1 MARLL
6 FRLQLCP
13 SFFLY
18 SIASSFLMTY
28 ELIEPALTSYG
39 GSFEF
44 PVLGIDL
51 PAAVLLSEVL
61 SKASSPWILGG
72 FASCVGLSQAISSRY
87 AHLCAT
93 KGKSPRFIAV
103 RIMLQAVP
111 LSLLY
116 CTITLLPAALVSAL
130 ACKSPLDAQA
140 LEALSLQG
148 VVVETQKPYLV
159 YPCLFFAF
167 YAKCM
172 LIFVFS
178 RSALLLVP
186 FPSAASLMP
195 AALWII
201 LRFTPM
207 GSLLAAQDTLAFSLD
222 CLISFSPM
230 SYLRFPGAIAPFLSS
245 FLIWCAADSALPAAV
260 AVYRPSALVLRSN
273 RNQPCRQIRP
283 RARKENGH
291 G

>member
-13 SFFLY
+13 SFFIY
-18 SIASSFLMTY
+18 SLISSFLMVY

-51 PAAVLLSEVL
+51 PAAVLQSEVL
-61 SKASSPWILGG
+61 SKASNPWILGG
-72 FASCVGLSQAISSRY
+72 FASCAGLSEIISSRY
-87 AHLCAT
+87 AQLCAT
-93 KGKSPRFIAV
+93 KGQSPRAMAAHIL
-103 RIMLQAVP
+103 LQAVP

-116 CTITLLPAALVSAL
+116 CTIALLPAALVSAL
-130 ACKSPLDAQA
+130 ACKLPLNAQA

-148 VVVETQKPYLV
+148 VIVETQKPYLV

-172 LIFVFS
+172 LIFILS

-186 FPSAASLMP
+186 FPSAAPLLP
-195 AALWII
+195 AVLWII
-201 LRFTPM
+201 LSFTPA
-207 GSLLAAQDTLAFSLD
+207 GTLLATQDALAFSPD

-230 SYLRFPGAIAPFLSS
+230 SYLRFPGAIAHFLTS
-245 FLIWCAADSALPAAV
+245 FLIWCTAASILLSAV

-283 RARKENGH
+283 FARKENSH
-291 G
+291 E